1 MDNLFAESL
10 REKLYIKN
18 LPPKTKN
25 PIVKLSSGFG
35 ELICL
40 SQDSTLSS

>member
-18 LPPKTKN
+18 LSPKTKN
-25 PIVKLSSGFG
+25 PIVKLSSHF
-35 ELICL
+35 EVLICL
-40 SQDSTLSS
+40 SQHSTLSS